1 MLLVSGVVKIFL
13 ESGCDLSLPQ
23 SPLSAGILH
32 MAVLSDSEP
41 TVRLLI
47 KGGANVNDPTKSEEN
62 GDITP
67 LYLAV
72 DNNKYTIAKTLLEL
86 GAKPNFVLKDGF
98 IVLHTAAELGYTDL
112 VELLVKNKSD
122 LDKEATF
129 GELSRVTP
137 IHLAVMNQH
146 IEIVTLLAKAGANI
160 NASKTY
166 CGKGGFTPLYISIKN
181 NSITMVRQLISC
193 GCDVNVCREDGWTA
207 LHAAAE
213 QGYSDIV
220 LELLAAKAN
229 SSAIA
234 SFDENERVI
243 PLHQAAQEGHAD
255 IVRILVE
262 GGASVNAGK
271 IWRNESGVT
280 PLHLASEAGH
290 VNVVRELLRL
300 NAKSNCRKSN
310 GWTSLHWA
318 AQNNYPEIA
327 KLLLSSGC
335 DPRTTASF
343 DEHKDCLALHQA
355 AQHGHTAVV
364 KLLLK
369 AAKNTI
375 NISKSQGQNYG
386 ITSLHLAAAL
396 GHQDTVKLLL
406 ECGADVKTTTNY
418 GFTSLHFASQN
429 GHVDVVRTL
438 LAARCDMAK
447 EASADGSTGRC
458 YSRPCN
464 Q

>member
-1 MLLVSGVVKIFL
+1 
-13 ESGCDLSLPQ
+13 
-23 SPLSAGILH
+23 

-47 KGGANVNDPTKSEEN
+47 NGGINVNDPTKSEEN

-72 DNNKYTIAKTLLEL
+72 DNNKYKIAKTLLEL
-86 GAKPNFVLKDGF
+86 GAEPNFVLKEGF

-112 VELLVKNKSD
+112 VELLIEHKTN

-137 IHLAVMNQH
+137 VHLAVMNQH
-146 IEIVTLLAKAGANI
+146 IDIVKLLAKGGANL

-181 NSITMVRQLISC
+181 NNLDMVRQLIAC
-193 GCDVNVCREDGWTA
+193 RCDVNACRDDGWTA

-213 QGYSDIV
+213 QGYRDIV
-220 LELLAAKAN
+220 NELLKAKAN
-229 SSAIA
+229 PSTTA
-234 SFDENERVI
+234 SFDENDKVI

-255 IVRILVE
+255 IVRLLVE

-290 VNVVRELLRL
+290 LGVVRELLKL

-318 AQNNYPEIA
+318 AQNNFPEIA
-327 KLLLSSGC
+327 KLLLANGC
-335 DPRTTASF
+335 DPMTTAAF
-343 DEHKDCLALHQA
+343 DEHRECLALHQA
-355 AQHGHTAVV
+355 AQHGHTDVV

-369 AAKNTI
+369 DAKNTV
-375 NISKSQGQNYG
+375 NVPKAQGHNYG

-406 ECGADVKTTTNY
+406 ECGADVKNTTNY

-447 EASADGSTGRC
+447 EASADGSTGKNNNILNDRFSNILNVVYDYLYLFC
-458 YSRPCN
+458 QIFLSFL
-464 Q
+464 